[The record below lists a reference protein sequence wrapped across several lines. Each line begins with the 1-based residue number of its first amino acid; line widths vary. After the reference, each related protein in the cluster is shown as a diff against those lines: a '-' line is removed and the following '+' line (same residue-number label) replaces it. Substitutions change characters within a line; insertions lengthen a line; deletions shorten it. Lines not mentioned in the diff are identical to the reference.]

1 MIVSTVTP
9 SPLISTC
16 VCCWET
22 IELKRFYL
30 MYRWKIKYT
39 NTEDW
44 EDVMNSGNVIKH
56 HEQGVWVILVLS
68 SLVSSLSSLIS
79 DLSPSLTGRSPSL
92 AGRSPPFP
100 GRSPSSPPL
109 PGRSLLSP
117 WMHALSPLSPPLSGR
132 SPSPSFTRRS
142 PSFTG
147 RPHPLQDDPHPNEQS
162 LCRRVCCQSLT
173 MIWPIWHWQHRHMQK
188 TVWNQWIASANI
200 SKWLWPDVSIW
211 HLLIMEI
218 DKHLT
223 SDICQS
229 DQEFLNVTYVNT
241 YTNPWQLSVD
251 LVVWP

>member
-1 MIVSTVTP
+1 MSY
-9 SPLISTC
+9 
-16 VCCWET
+16 
-22 IELKRFYL
+22 F
-30 MYRWKIKYT
+30 
-39 NTEDW
+39 
-44 EDVMNSGNVIKH
+44 G
-56 HEQGVWVILVLS
+56 
-68 SLVSSLSSLIS
+68 SLVSRLFTLFSHLWFISILNRTIPILGRTISTLSRAIPIIPTLTWAIPIVPMDACIVPIVPTLVRAIPIPIVYTTIS
-79 DLSPSLTGRSPSL
+79 ILYRTTPSLKG
-92 AGRSPPFP
+92 
-100 GRSPSSPPL
+100 
-109 PGRSLLSP
+109 
-117 WMHALSPLSPPLSGR
+117 
-132 SPSPSFTRRS
+132 RS